1 MKKSVFR
8 FIFICL
14 IGLIGKTIFA
24 AESIESESFE
34 LYPCGTIFSKSYEIN
49 SDYSEKKYSTRIV
62 CLADGRFS
70 YFSKEEER
78 DLDDDEYQIK
88 TTRARGTWR
97 LDPMNLKLD
106 GEQTF
111 ESVTYK
117 FTFDEEGFCNKSIG
131 KFLQNFTEKDLEGYK
146 KEPYKSK

>member
-1 MKKSVFR
+1 MKKSVLR
-8 FIFICL
+8 CIFLC
-14 IGLIGKTIFA
+14 LIGKTIFA
-24 AESIESESFE
+24 AESIESKSFE
-34 LYPCGTIFSKSYEIN
+34 LYPCGTIFSKSYDIN

-62 CLADGRFS
+62 CLANGSFF

-88 TTRARGTWR
+88 TTEARGAWEF
-97 LDPMNLKLD
+97 DPMNLKLD

-117 FTFDEEGFCNKSIG
+117 VSCDEDSSCKKSKG
-131 KFLQNFTEKDLEGYK
+131 KFLQNFTEKDLKSYK
-146 KEPYKSK
+146 KEPYK